1 MPRLFVLALCTAGV
15 VTLSPP
21 ADAGTR
27 RRVRT
32 EDLLSITTP
41 TPDGVTSAH
50 PWINI
55 AVRLGMTSEG
65 VAADPA
71 TFRARLGQCNVT
83 SLFEDIVEG
92 GEPHKRARLAP
103 ELHRR
108 CGVKLGGER
117 TSRLKLKVKAMG
129 DTRRRPG
136 DVDRLRFG
144 VVESV
149 NQAPVPQFTAS
160 PGVIGFDCPGLGAS
174 SMAPPVVGAETTAV
188 RVTFS
193 ASPSQDPDG
202 DWLTYDWD
210 FGDGATGSG
219 ETVTHDYTTTD
230 SVSVTLR
237 VTDGTPGDGG
247 LEAMA
252 VRVIE
257 GTLSPDPGRSPGV
270 VVLTAPPD
278 TTLGFGTVDVG
289 AAAEQTFSVSNTDPN
304 PTSQVKFTVRVIDD
318 TSDPAAFTVTD
329 CPPETPCGV
338 DGSGATPVTVRF
350 SPQTAGHAQAVIEI
364 SSAARNRCLV
374 HLVAHGYGGAGA
386 GVPWGTDA
394 TVFGLSDHLF
404 AVRPDG
410 ARVDIDTGVGI
421 CDGGALGGAPC
432 VTDADCPGAGCGAR
446 SCTGGSAHGAPCQG
460 LSDCPSGGCGQP
472 FDALDICADGTGAV
486 FLLND
491 DVHDDPD
498 PNCDPCRTGT
508 ILRAGVDGERSVVTQ
523 SVTETS
529 PALACDRSAAG
540 RVFWTD
546 YDLFGVDFD
555 EREQLKSLRKNS
567 GSLLV
572 HVQNVS
578 RRLGDVDPVHY
589 IDPFDGYVFYEPT
602 IALRV
607 SADGNQRYVA
617 NFFGIYRLDPSPL
630 YVTPDVDEVFSVTP
644 NGLLLFA
651 AASEPSSEVKVYKV
665 DPDRAAHGVL
675 RLTGLTPWASVRIA
689 NNGTSC
695 DATSCRR
702 SIFVNGIA
710 GDQAGVVFVNVI
722 TRDGAVGGEPEVV
735 PRNLRPRGTLRF
747 EPRDNDAFGVATG
760 FVDLDVLDRLD
771 L

>member
-1 MPRLFVLALCTAGV
+1 MPRFFVLALCTAGV
-15 VTLSPP
+15 MALSP

-41 TPDGVTSAH
+41 APNGVTSAH
-50 PWINI
+50 PWINV
-55 AVRLGMTSEG
+55 AVQLGTTSDD

-71 TFRARLGQCNVT
+71 TFRARLGRCNIT
-83 SLFEDIVEG
+83 SLFADVVER
-92 GEPHKRARLAP
+92 GEPSKRARLGP
-103 ELHRR
+103 DLQRR
-108 CGVKLGGER
+108 CGVTVGGEK
-117 TSRLKLKVKAMG
+117 TNRLRFKVKALG
-129 DTRRRPG
+129 DRRRRPS

-144 VVESV
+144 VVETA
-149 NQAPVPQFTAS
+149 NQAPVAGFTAS
-160 PGVIGFDCPGLGAS
+160 PAVLGLECPGLGAS
-174 SMAPPVVGAETTAV
+174 STSRPVVAAETTAV

-202 DWLTYDWD
+202 DWLTYQWD
-210 FGDGATGSG
+210 FGDGASGSG
-219 ETVTHDYTTTD
+219 ETVTHEYAATD

-237 VTDGTPGDGG
+237 VTDGMPGDGG
-247 LEAMA
+247 LETMV

-257 GTLSPDPGRSPGV
+257 GTLSPDLGRSPGL

-278 TTLGFGTVDVG
+278 TTLRFGAVDVG
-289 AAAEQTFSVSNTDPN
+289 AAAEQTFSVSNTDPT
-304 PTSQVKFTVRVIDD
+304 PTSQVKFTVRVVDD
-318 TSDPAAFTVTD
+318 TGDPAAFAVTD
-329 CPPETPCGV
+329 CPPEAPCGV

-350 SPQTAGHAQAVIEI
+350 SPQTAGHAQAIIEI
-364 SSAARNRCLV
+364 ASAARNRCLV
-374 HLVAHGYGGAGA
+374 HLVAHGYGGPGP
-386 GVPWGTDA
+386 GVPWGTNA
-394 TVFGLSDHLF
+394 TVFGLSDRLF

-421 CDGGALGGAPC
+421 CDGGALAGAPC
-432 VTDADCPGAGCGAR
+432 VTDADCPGARCGAR
-446 SCTGGSAHGAPCQG
+446 SCAGGSAHGAPCQG
-460 LSDCPSGGCGQP
+460 LSDCPSGVCGQP
-472 FDALDICADGTGAV
+472 FDALDMCADGTGAV

-491 DVHDDPD
+491 DVHDDP
-498 PNCDPCRTGT
+498 NSSCDPCRTGT
-508 ILRAGVDGERSVVTQ
+508 ILRAGVDGGRTVVTQ

-529 PALACDRSAAG
+529 PALACDRSAGG

-555 EREQLKSLRKNS
+555 EREQLKSLRKS
-567 GSLLV
+567 GGSLLV

-589 IDPFDGYVFYEPT
+589 IDPIDGFVFYEPT

-630 YVTPDVDEVFSVTP
+630 YVTPDVDEVFNVTP
-644 NGLLLFA
+644 SGLLLLA
-651 AASEPSSEVKVYKV
+651 AASEPGSEVRVYKV
-665 DPDRAAHGVL
+665 DPNRAAHGVL
-675 RLTGLTPWASVRIA
+675 RLSNLAPWASVKIP

-710 GDQAGVVFVNVI
+710 GDEAGAVFVNVI
-722 TRDGAVGGEPEVV
+722 TRDGAAGGEPEVV

-760 FVDLDVLDRLD
+760 FVDLEVVDRLD